1 MCVCLFKD
9 VKEKNI
15 LFSNICIWLYRYIF
29 FLVLFLLTYP
39 ITTSFLI
46 LDTSWLPQ
54 KTPYIIDQ
62 FILLL
67 YFRLVRIQL
76 VEFNQIDNFSLFSI
90 TPCSRVLYRFQ
101 IWSIPDIFFCFS
113 KWKFFIFLPMIH
125 FFSYDFLFLAVY
137 VLCIFSFILI
147 TFLKCLLCYSM
158 RHLRF
163 QTIYSKHIENQIN
176 FILKCHY
183 KHVIK

>member
-1 MCVCLFKD
+1 MTLP
-9 VKEKNI
+9 
-15 LFSNICIWLYRYIF
+15 LYF

-67 YFRLVRIQL
+67 YFWLVRIQL

-113 KWKFFIFLPMIH
+113 KWKFFIFLPLIH
-125 FFSYDFLFLAVY
+125 FFLMTFYFLLFMFCVFFLF
-137 VLCIFSFILI
+137 SFNLI
-147 TFLKCLLCYSM
+147 TFIMCLLCYSM

-163 QTIYSKHIENQIN
+163 QTIYSKHTENQIN